1 MTNSWHFRGLDSRS
15 GKLQIF
21 KDCKVCL
28 RTSML
33 YRSYR
38 RIYHAHTEHFA
49 WQVSG
54 LLFFFFK
61 TLQCAWRTFRVSLHH
76 SGAAWVSDIKHVN
89 YQAARRALRT
99 GKWLLL
105 VDSVT
110 QHPQV
115 IWLTEDC
122 LVSHVFFFMWLNCR
136 LMWPGVP
143 LDGNAAILVCD
154 GERDQGR
161 APKLQ
166 LPSYL
171 KNEDVSRRDIL
182 QQICPFV
189 SWVSSKKTSF
199 LE

>member
-105 VDSVT
+105 VVSVT

-122 LVSHVFFFMWLNCR
+122 FVSHVFFRVVELSVDVTRSAPWWKCR
-136 LMWPGVP
+136 HLGLRWWARPG
-143 LDGNAAILVCD
+143 
-154 GERDQGR
+154 Q
-161 APKLQ
+161 
-166 LPSYL
+166 
-171 KNEDVSRRDIL
+171 
-182 QQICPFV
+182 
-189 SWVSSKKTSF
+189 SS
-199 LE
+199 